1 MIYKKNIKPFLFL
14 TVGAFLLDQIS
25 KIVIVNSFSP
35 FDPPVNIIGSVLRF
49 KLTYNPYGVF
59 SIAYGP
65 PILYFVLSILGII
78 VLTLVSLNTKNR
90 LNVIVFGIIVGGALG
105 NIFDRIRLDYVVDFI
120 DMGIGTLRWFTYNLA
135 DAFITVGA
143 LFLLG
148 RELFTKKPEGTSS
161 DG

>member
-1 MIYKKNIKPFLFL
+1 MIYKKNIQPFIVFA
-14 TVGAFLLDQIS
+14 VGAFLLDQIS
-25 KIVIVNSFSP
+25 KLLIVNSLSP
-35 FDPPVNIIGSVLRF
+35 FDPPVSVIGSILRF

-65 PILYFVLSILGII
+65 PILYFALSILGVI
-78 VLTLVSLNTKNR
+78 VLTLVTLGAKNR

-105 NIFDRIRLDYVVDFI
+105 NIFDRVRLDYVVDFI
-120 DMGIGTLRWFTYNLA
+120 DMGIGNLRWFTYNLA

-148 RELFTKKPEGTSS
+148 RELFSKKEEP
-161 DG
+161 DGGE

>member
-1 MIYKKNIKPFLFL
+1 MIYKKNIQPLVYV

-25 KIVIVNSFSP
+25 KLLIVNSLSP
-35 FDPPVNIIGSVLRF
+35 FDPPVSIIGSVLRF

-65 PILYFVLSILGII
+65 PILYFVLSILGVI
-78 VLTLVSLNTKNR
+78 VLTLVSLSTKNR
-90 LNVIVFGIIVGGALG
+90 LNVIIFGIIVGGALG
-105 NIFDRIRLDYVVDFI
+105 NIFDRVRLDYVVDFI

-143 LFLLG
+143 LFLLV
-148 RELFTKKPEGTSS
+148 RELFAKKEEP
-161 DG
+161 DGGE

>member
-1 MIYKKNIKPFLFL
+1 MLYKKNIQPFVYF

-25 KIVIVNSFSP
+25 KILIVNSLSP
-35 FDPPVNIIGSVLRF
+35 FDAPVNIIGSVLRF

-65 PILYFVLSILGII
+65 PIIYFVLSILGVI
-78 VLTLVSLNTKNR
+78 VLTLVSMGTKNR
-90 LNVIVFGIIVGGALG
+90 LNVIIFGIIVGGALG

-143 LFLLG
+143 LFLLA
-148 RELFTKKPEGTSS
+148 RELFAKKEKP
-161 DG
+161 DGGE

>member
-1 MIYKKNIKPFLFL
+1 MLYKKNIQPFVYF

-25 KIVIVNSFSP
+25 KILIVNSLSP
-35 FDPPVNIIGSVLRF
+35 FDPPLNIIGSVVRF

-65 PILYFVLSILGII
+65 PVLYFVLSIIGVI
-78 VLTLVSLNTKNR
+78 VLTLVSLSTKNR
-90 LNVIVFGIIVGGALG
+90 LNVIIFGIIVGGALG
-105 NIFDRIRLDYVVDFI
+105 NIFDRVRLDYVVDFI

-148 RELFTKKPEGTSS
+148 RELFSKKEEP
-161 DG
+161 DGGE